1 MKNEAAIKE
10 RYLQDPLPIRL
21 GGLAAN
27 LARIQSFSDHPKNR
41 EVVKKILEESKFFIE
56 WTALEAQLDLQAEL
70 VMLQRQLSLWHYG
83 WNVLWADETL
93 RQAVAERAG
102 RWSNRVLEVSGL
114 LPPTRKAV

>member
-27 LARIQSFSDHPKNR
+27 LARVQSFSDHPKNR
-41 EVVKKILEESKFFIE
+41 DVVKNILEESKFFIE
-56 WTALEAQLDLQAEL
+56 WTALEATPDLQAEL
-70 VMLQRQLSLWHYG
+70 VVLKQQLSLWHDG

-93 RQAVAERAG
+93 RQAVAAKAG
-102 RWSNRVLEVSGL
+102 SWSQRVLKASGL
-114 LPPTRKAV
+114 LLPARDAA